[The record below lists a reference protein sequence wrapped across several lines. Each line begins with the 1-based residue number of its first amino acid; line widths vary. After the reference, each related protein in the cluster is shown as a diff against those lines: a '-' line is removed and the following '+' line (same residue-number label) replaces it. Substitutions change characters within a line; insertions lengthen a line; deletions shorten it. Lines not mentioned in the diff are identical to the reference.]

1 MESPRGHIRAVSG
14 SGDQPGEAGTQ
25 PPSTDP
31 AVFVAALRDASE
43 HESRKEE
50 LLEAKTRGVVTVAGA
65 YFAIV
70 QTATFTASGTLG
82 KLEASARTWVVGLA
96 LVAIATLALAIVAA
110 VKQHWPRK
118 HWSLSSSQIGDDM
131 VDLLDGKLDQRE
143 ALRKLG
149 GQYAKV
155 TSSRQ
160 KANEGRV
167 SQYYEAGVFSLLAVI
182 ATTAE
187 LIVALVTRI

>member
-1 MESPRGHIRAVSG
+1 
-14 SGDQPGEAGTQ
+14 
-25 PPSTDP
+25 
-31 AVFVAALRDASE
+31 
-43 HESRKEE
+43 
-50 LLEAKTRGVVTVAGA
+50 VTVAGA

-70 QTATFTASGTLG
+70 QTATFAASGTLG
-82 KLEASARTWVVGLA
+82 KLDGAARTVTVALA
-96 LVAIATLALAIVAA
+96 LAAITTLGIAIVAA

-131 VDLLDGKLDQRE
+131 LDLLDGKVDQRE

-149 GQYAKV
+149 GQYARV

-160 KANEGRV
+160 AANKQRV
-167 SQYYEAGVFSLLAVI
+167 SQYYEAAVFSLLAVI

-187 LIVALVTRI
+187 LIVALVSRI

>member
-1 MESPRGHIRAVSG
+1 MRSVPG
-14 SGDQPGEAGTQ
+14 SKGKPDDTDGPTTT
-25 PPSTDP
+25 STDP
-31 AVFVAALRDASE
+31 AAFLSALREAAE

-50 LLEAKTRGVVTVAGA
+50 ILEGKTRGVVTVAGA

-70 QTATFTASGTLG
+70 QTATFSASGTLG
-82 KLEASARTWVVGLA
+82 ALNGAARDWTVALA
-96 LVAIATLALAIVAA
+96 LIAIATLAVAIVAA

-118 HWSLSSSQIGDDM
+118 HWSLSSTQIGDDM
-131 VDLLDGKLDQRE
+131 MDLLDGKVDQRE

-155 TSSRQ
+155 TNSRLE
-160 KANEGRV
+160 ANKQRV
-167 SQYYEAGVFSLLAVI
+167 GQYYEAAVFSLLAVI